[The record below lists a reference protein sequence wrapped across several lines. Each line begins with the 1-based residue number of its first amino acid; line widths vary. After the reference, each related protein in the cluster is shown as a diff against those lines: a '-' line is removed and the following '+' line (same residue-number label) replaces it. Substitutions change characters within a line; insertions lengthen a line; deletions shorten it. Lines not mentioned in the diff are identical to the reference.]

1 MFLLSDFFLDP
12 EHLENFEK
20 YLKSINCSEEI
31 CLLTT
36 FAQMA
41 QAKRADVDEDFI
53 RIVVLE
59 IYEVRNFTGPFRKRM
74 NVLSSFLA
82 VEGVKRVWLLYF
94 VLLWNQEGATSEVY
108 NLVLN

>member
-1 MFLLSDFFLDP
+1 M
-12 EHLENFEK
+12 
-20 YLKSINCSEEI
+20 NCSEEI

-41 QAKRADVDEDFI
+41 QTKRADVDDDFI
-53 RIVVLE
+53 RIIVLE
-59 IYEVRNFTGPFRKRM
+59 IYEVSNITGPFRKRM

-82 VEGVKRVWLLYF
+82 VEGPKHARLLCF
-94 VLLWNQEGATSEVY
+94 VLPWNQESATSKVY